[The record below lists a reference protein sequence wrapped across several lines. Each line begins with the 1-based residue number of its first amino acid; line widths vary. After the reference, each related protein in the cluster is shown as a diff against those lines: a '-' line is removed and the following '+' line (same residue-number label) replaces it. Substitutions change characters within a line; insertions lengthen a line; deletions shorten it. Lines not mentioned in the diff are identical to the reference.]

1 MCRLITNRLKFC
13 SIHRVIEDVTDV
25 TERQFGPM
33 KLRHSPINWIF
44 FCFQLHKTTADI
56 VAIDIDVKVVANPLL
71 TVFFNSISLMWSHFL
86 QQNNSQR
93 FIFMVYV
100 LLLQN
105 MEYIAFCVYI
115 VSTCLQ
121 LLFFPYDPHFLFV
134 ELFQF
139 LPYSCGSSFS
149 CVARGINESYLIRI
163 DVVVGG
169 KLRRLQGLGS

>member
-71 TVFFNSISLMWSHFL
+71 TVFFQFNFFDVVSLFATKQFAAVYFYGLCSIVTKHGVYCFL
-86 QQNNSQR
+86 R
-93 FIFMVYV
+93 LHCF
-100 LLLQN
+100 N
-105 MEYIAFCVYI
+105 MFAAA
-115 VSTCLQ
+115 L
-121 LLFFPYDPHFLFV
+121 FPYDPHFLFV

-169 KLRRLQGLGS
+169 KLRRLQGLGP